1 MSIRVIP
8 CLLLKAGGL
17 VKSVKFQNERYV
29 GDPLNAVRVFN
40 EKEVDELIF
49 LDITATVEKRSPN
62 FEAMAE
68 IASECF
74 MPLAYGGGI
83 SKFEQV
89 RQVFNLG
96 VEKVIINAAAF
107 DSPDLIREV
116 AEVYGSQSVVVSI
129 DVKKSFLGKY
139 SVYTHRGKVDRKIS
153 PVEHA
158 KNVAALGA
166 GEIFLNSIE
175 RDGTGTGYD
184 LTLIRNVSNVVGV
197 PVVACGGAGGLA
209 HFQDAVENGASAV
222 SAGSLFVYYGKH
234 KAVLITYPTQEEL
247 RTLSV

>member
-1 MSIRVIP
+1 M
-8 CLLLKAGGL
+8 LKAGGL

-49 LDITATVEKRSPN
+49 LDVTATVENRSPD
-62 FEAMAE
+62 FDAMAE

-83 SKFEQV
+83 STFEQA

-96 VEKVIINAAAF
+96 VEKVIINSAAF
-107 DSPDLIREV
+107 GSPDLIREV

-129 DVKKSFLGKY
+129 DVKKSILGKY
-139 SVYTHRGKVDRKIS
+139 SVYTHRGKVDRKVN

-158 KNVAALGA
+158 KNVVELGA
-166 GEIFLNSIE
+166 GEIFLNCIE
-175 RDGTGTGYD
+175 RDGTGAGYD
-184 LTLIRNVSNVVGV
+184 LTLIRNVSNAVGV

-209 HFQDAVENGASAV
+209 HFREAVENGASAV

-234 KAVLITYPTQEEL
+234 RAVLITYPTQEEL
-247 RTLSV
+247 RALSS